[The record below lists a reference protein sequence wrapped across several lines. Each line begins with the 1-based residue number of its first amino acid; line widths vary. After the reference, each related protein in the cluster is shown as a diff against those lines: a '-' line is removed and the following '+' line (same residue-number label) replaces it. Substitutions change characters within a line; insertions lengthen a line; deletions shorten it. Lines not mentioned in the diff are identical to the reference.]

1 MSTFGTAHTP
11 TLALSA
17 APSTWRKVL
26 GAVERRKWSG
36 VAHRRLI
43 PAVEAML
50 LDPDLRGMLL
60 EGPEG
65 SGKSS
70 LGYEIARSR
79 PDLHVVILSGT
90 HALRGKPLGIFLK
103 YLDRIPDS
111 ADPVPAE
118 VIPPLSQ
125 AIAEEARGR
134 TTLLFVDDIHRID
147 TASLSVIVH
156 LVLSGRSKLLATAP
170 RTRDVHSSLGWLVRD
185 GLIVQHR
192 MAPLNR
198 SESRQLILQSTGH
211 PISEAALSALLQHR
225 GRSALTMQ
233 ALFGE
238 QVEQRRIELQSGHWI
253 STHPLAIE
261 PRGPVARLMAAR
273 LQREPEELQKALVK
287 IALLHRAP
295 WRLAAAVVG
304 VTTLVELEERG
315 HLMVETSR
323 DRHVSLKDFF
333 LAESIRVGSHEKA
346 SGELLAEINL
356 AAGGSLM
363 ELEPSELLVLGQ
375 WLLDSGQELDAGLRL
390 GIADHALANSRPL
403 LAIRVLRDFP
413 EDHGRAVEARVLTA
427 TAYFA
432 LAEPEKAWAVI
443 APVDVE
449 AFAAGASGPAALALA
464 TMVQQTRVRCHLE
477 LFGDHQA
484 ARDEVTTLEGLIR
497 RFEEKDRS
505 GWKRTA
511 GDGKHLSVAE
521 RLLLAGL
528 EIRFHQGDFRTVGP
542 ELESL
547 WASPDAS
554 EEMRLVC
561 GGFLVMCHA
570 AMGREDDAIR
580 LSGEVAERLRL
591 APQDYKVREV
601 HLEGR
606 VLALIWSGRWLECI
620 DELQELL
627 EASGQ
632 DAMFRGGVMELGV
645 GLAHCFAGKSDQ
657 SIEILASSIAQLEA
671 ERASGYLCVALSA
684 LAFSH
689 ASAGNEEAA
698 REILARLGRLET
710 AMNWA
715 NRFMTEFFVRM
726 ARLSMNDLEAARLL
740 VSSGLEDLEEGR
752 VTAASLSLFGAKYYN
767 NNREIEAVRTAGLL
781 RQGAMGRITAGWA
794 SAVLQRD
801 PQRALD
807 AATAAEKLQLQAV
820 EYRCAAVALELAK
833 ENASS
838 VSLASARA
846 HLQSAESAGLVN
858 RTLVSV
864 SHGGHLTHRE
874 LQVARLAE
882 QGLGNRDIARRI
894 GISVRTV
901 EGHLYQAFAKLGVTS
916 RQQLDSLSAALSDA
930 APSGQPAP
938 EHE

>member
-1 MSTFGTAHTP
+1 M
-11 TLALSA
+11 
-17 APSTWRKVL
+17 
-26 GAVERRKWSG
+26 
-36 VAHRRLI
+36 AHRRLI
-43 PAVEAML
+43 PTVEAMIQ
-50 LDPDLRGMLL
+50 DPDLRGMLL

-70 LGYEIARSR
+70 LGYEFARSR

-90 HALRGKPLGIFLK
+90 QALRSKPLGVFLK

-111 ADPVPAE
+111 TGPEGSDPVPAE

-147 TASLSVIVH
+147 SASLSVIVH

-170 RTRDVHSSLGWLVRD
+170 RGKDVNSSLGWLVRD

-192 MAPLNR
+192 MPLLNR

-211 PISEAALSALLQHR
+211 PISEAALSALLQHHS
-225 GRSALTMQ
+225 RSALTMQ

-273 LQREPEELQKALVK
+273 LQREPEDLQKALVK

-304 VTTLVELEERG
+304 VKTLVELEERG
-315 HLMVETSR
+315 HLLVETSR
-323 DRHVSLKDFF
+323 DRHVSLKDYF

-346 SGELLAEINL
+346 SGELLSEINL

-375 WLLDSGQELDAGLRL
+375 WLLDSGQDLDAGLRV
-390 GIADHALANSRPL
+390 GIADHALADARPL
-403 LAIRVLRDFP
+403 LAVRVLRDFP
-413 EDHGRAVEARVLTA
+413 EDDPRAVEARFLTA

-432 LAEPEKAWAVI
+432 LAEAEKAWSVI

-449 AFAAGASGPAALALA
+449 AFVARDPGPGTLAVAA
-464 TMVQQTRVRCHLE
+464 MVQQARVRCHLE

-484 ARDEVTTLEGLIR
+484 AWEEVATLEALIH
-497 RFEEKDRS
+497 RFEEEDRT

-511 GDGKHLSVAE
+511 GDGRHLSVAE

-528 EIRFHQGDFRTVGP
+528 EIRFHSGDFRTVGP
-542 ELESL
+542 ELEAL
-547 WASPDAS
+547 WESPGGS
-554 EEMRLVC
+554 EELRLVC
-561 GGFLVMCHA
+561 GSFLVMCHA
-570 AMGREDDAIR
+570 VMGREDDAVR
-580 LSGEVAERLRL
+580 LAGEVAERLRL
-591 APQDYKVREV
+591 APQDYKVREI

-606 VLALIWSGRWLECI
+606 VLALIWSGRWVECV

-645 GLAHCFAGKSDQ
+645 GLAYCFAGKSDQ

-671 ERASGYLCVALSA
+671 ERPSGYLCVALAA
-684 LAFSH
+684 LAFSQ

-698 REILARLGRLET
+698 QDLLTRLDRIET
-710 AMNWA
+710 AMSWA

-726 ARLSMNDLEAARLL
+726 ARLAMNDLDAARLL
-740 VSSGLEDLEEGR
+740 VRSGLEDLEAGR
-752 VTAASLSLFGAKYYN
+752 LTAASLSLFGAKYYN
-767 NNREIEAVRTAGLL
+767 NHREIEAVREAGLL
-781 RQGAMGRITAGWA
+781 RQGAMGAITAGWA

-801 PQRALD
+801 PQQALA
-807 AATAAEKLQLQAV
+807 AATEAEKLQLQAV

-833 ENASS
+833 ENASAVS
-838 VSLASARA
+838 VASARA
-846 HLQSAESAGLVN
+846 HLQSAENGGLVN

-916 RQQLDSLSAALSDA
+916 RQQLDSLSAALSDTT
-930 APSGQPAP
+930 PSGQPAP